1 MSISDRWSV
10 AVGEV
15 DRKRMLYRVRLEAPG
30 FASAANFPHLLLVS
44 WIFASP
50 NEEGLP
56 APKDLERMTELENL
70 LQAAFETAGQGFLS
84 AIVTGDEL
92 REWQWYV
99 NDQKMTM
106 ELVNKTLGE
115 LEPFPVQFS
124 FQDDPE
130 WAIYGRFLDLTGSVE
145 GGL

>member
-1 MSISDRWSV
+1 MPISDRWSV
-10 AVGEV
+10 AIGEEE
-15 DRKRMLYRVRLEAPG
+15 RRRMIYRIRLEVPG
-30 FASAANFPHLLLVS
+30 FATAANFPHLLLAS
-44 WIFASP
+44 WFFRSP

-84 AIVTGDEL
+84 VIVTGDEL

-99 NDQKMTM
+99 NDQETTM
-106 ELVNKTLGE
+106 ELVNKTLRG
-115 LEPFPVQFS
+115 LDQFPVQFS
-124 FQDDPE
+124 FQDDPQ

-145 GGL
+145 CGL